1 MPGRYNN
8 YDFVVDS
15 SFKPF
20 SMQEML
26 VPLQLYKEEYDKTE
40 AAYETLADKSDQFR
54 YLSETLPEGS
64 RARQL
69 YEGYANEL
77 NKQANDLAKH
87 GLNMGNRRAL
97 TNLKRRYQGE
107 IGRLVTAD
115 AAMQEERK
123 LRRTMNAQ
131 DSSMLY
137 AQDNLSIDDFMDGNT
152 PNLYNISGTELYTRG
167 AAAGKSASSRVYSA
181 GDEGSTLGGYY
192 RKWVERN
199 GYSKESM
206 DAFRANASAIPEL
219 QQAADAILAE
229 RGVNE
234 NLTGANLERARQSV
248 INGIIDGSIYQE
260 KVNPIRDAGVM
271 SASERDTSA
280 RGWASHNLQKERF
293 NMEKQEWAIKKQEW
307 LDNRAM
313 KYNFIKDDKG
323 NPVLDEDGLP
333 KIDPNNPIN
342 PAYVAAAKKGK
353 NPDGTPKEGPGV
365 TKADAL
371 LKLGY
376 NELADNAGF
385 DVIADGT
392 RQHYDY
398 IGGLSKHGGKWRHG
412 AMGEDAPGTGW
423 GLFSTS
429 NVEDWAGDYSA
440 ESVDNNGIAKWVPFI
455 KNPDAQQRMKV
466 LSENEIASKFG
477 KDPGLQKAF
486 AERVNTYLNDHGI
499 DPKSPQAQS
508 LDIQIIEVPNEWGGG
523 RNEYGY
529 LIAIN

>member
-77 NKQANDLAKH
+77 DKQANDLAKH

-123 LRRTMNAQ
+123 LRRQMNAK

-137 AQDNLSIDDFMDGNT
+137 AQDNLSIDDFLDGAT
-152 PNLYNISGTELYTRG
+152 PNLYNISGTELYSRG
-167 AAAGKSASSRVYSA
+167 AAAGKSASMRVTSA

-206 DAFRANASAIPEL
+206 DAFRANVQAIPEL
-219 QQAADAILAE
+219 QQAANDILAE

-248 INGIIDGSIYQE
+248 INGIIDGAIYKE
-260 KVNPIRDAGVM
+260 KVNPVRDPGVM
-271 SASERDTSA
+271 SASERDASA

-293 NMEKQEWAIKKQEW
+293 NMEKQEWEDQRKLRYTFDE
-307 LDNRAM
+307 N
-313 KYNFIKDDKG
+313 G
-323 NPVLDEDGLP
+323 NVTGLNP
-333 KIDPNNPIN
+333 NYVGSNYEVDPNTGKLKKK
-342 PAYVAAAKKGK
+342 ASTSQTTEEKKAVADENKKG
-353 NPDGTPKEGPGV
+353 V
-365 TKADAL
+365 AL
-371 LKLGY
+371 MKLAKGDLAH
-376 NELADNAGF
+376 NEGF
-385 DVIADGT
+385 DVTFGDN
-392 RQHYDY
+392 RHHYDY
-398 IGGLSKHGGKWRHG
+398 IGAISKHGNKWHTG
-412 AMGEDAPGTGW
+412 AIGDDNPGHNGLAGW
-423 GLFSTS
+423 GMFSTS
-429 NVEDWAGDYSA
+429 NVENAWGNFSA
-440 ESVDNNGIAKWVPFI
+440 EGSDS
-455 KNPDAQQRMKV
+455 KNMRV
-466 LSENEIASKFG
+466 LSADEVMRLVSS
-477 KDPGLQKAF
+477 DPDIMSAIEERCKA
-486 AERVNTYLNDHGI
+486 AGVDATT
-499 DPKSPQAQS
+499 A
-508 LDIQIIEVPNEWGGG
+508 DIQIVEVPNETGGG
-523 RNEYGY
+523 GQNGY
-529 LIAIN
+529 LIAVH

>member
-8 YDFVVDS
+8 YDFVADS

-77 NKQANDLAKH
+77 DKQANDLAKH

-123 LRRTMNAQ
+123 LRRTMNAK

-137 AQDNLSIDDFMDGNT
+137 AQDNLSIDDFMDENT

-167 AAAGKSASSRVYSA
+167 AAAGKAASSRVYSA
-181 GDEGSTLGGYY
+181 GDEGSTLNGYY

-206 DAFRANASAIPEL
+206 DAFRANVQAIPEL
-219 QQAADAILAE
+219 QQAADDILAE
-229 RGVNE
+229 RGVND

-248 INGIIDGSIYQE
+248 INGIIDGAIYQE
-260 KVNPIRDAGVM
+260 KVNPVRDAGVM
-271 SASERDTSA
+271 SASERDSSA
-280 RGWASHNLQKERF
+280 RDWASHNLQKERF
-293 NMEKQEWAIKKQEW
+293 NMEKQEWEDQRKLRYTFDE
-307 LDNRAM
+307 N
-313 KYNFIKDDKG
+313 G
-323 NPVLDEDGLP
+323 NVTGLNP
-333 KIDPNNPIN
+333 NYVGSNYEVDPNTGKLKKK
-342 PAYVAAAKKGK
+342 ASTATQTAEEKKAAAEENKKG
-353 NPDGTPKEGPGV
+353 V
-365 TKADAL
+365 AL
-371 LKLGY
+371 MKLAKGDLAH
-376 NELADNAGF
+376 NEGF
-385 DVIADGT
+385 DVTFGDN
-392 RQHYDY
+392 RHHYDY
-398 IGGLSKHGGKWRHG
+398 IGAISKHGNKWHHG
-412 AMGEDAPGTGW
+412 AIGDDNPGHNGLAGW
-423 GLFSTS
+423 GMFSTS
-429 NVEDWAGDYSA
+429 NVENAWGNFSA
-440 ESVDNNGIAKWVPFI
+440 EGSDS
-455 KNPDAQQRMKV
+455 KNMRV
-466 LSENEIASKFG
+466 LSADEVMRLVSS
-477 KDPGLQKAF
+477 DPDIMSAIEERCKA
-486 AERVNTYLNDHGI
+486 AGVDATT
-499 DPKSPQAQS
+499 A
-508 LDIQIIEVPNEWGGG
+508 DIQIVEVPNETGGG
-523 RNEYGY
+523 GQNGY
-529 LIAIN
+529 LIAVH

>member
-69 YEGYANEL
+69 YEGYASEL
-77 NKQANDLAKH
+77 DKQANDLAKH

-123 LRRTMNAQ
+123 LRRTMNAK

-137 AQDNLSIDDFMDGNT
+137 AQDNLSIDDFLDGAT
-152 PNLYNISGTELYTRG
+152 PNLYNISGTELYSRG
-167 AAAGKSASSRVYSA
+167 AAAGKSASMRVTSA

-206 DAFRANASAIPEL
+206 DAFRANVQAIPEL
-219 QQAADAILAE
+219 QQAADDILAE
-229 RGVNE
+229 RGVND

-248 INGIIDGSIYQE
+248 INGIIDGAVYQE
-260 KVNPIRDAGVM
+260 KVNPVRDPGVM
-271 SASERDTSA
+271 SASERDSSA
-280 RGWASHNLQKERF
+280 RGWASHNLQKEKF
-293 NMEKQEWAIKKQEW
+293 NMEKQEWEDQRKLRYTFDE
-307 LDNRAM
+307 N
-313 KYNFIKDDKG
+313 G
-323 NPVLDEDGLP
+323 NVTGLNP
-333 KIDPNNPIN
+333 NYVGSNYEVDPNTGKLKKKSST
-342 PAYVAAAKKGK
+342 ATQTAEEKKAVADENKKG
-353 NPDGTPKEGPGV
+353 V
-365 TKADAL
+365 AL
-371 LKLGY
+371 MKLAKGDLAH
-376 NELADNAGF
+376 NEGF
-385 DVIADGT
+385 DVTFGDN
-392 RQHYDY
+392 RHHYDY
-398 IGGLSKHGGKWRHG
+398 IGAISKHGNKRHTG
-412 AMGEDAPGTGW
+412 AIGDDNPGHNGLSGW
-423 GLFSTS
+423 GMFSTS
-429 NVEDWAGDYSA
+429 NVENAWGNFSA
-440 ESVDNNGIAKWVPFI
+440 EGSDS
-455 KNPDAQQRMKV
+455 KNMRV
-466 LSENEIASKFG
+466 LSADEVMRLVSS
-477 KDPGLQKAF
+477 DPDIMSAIEERCKA
-486 AERVNTYLNDHGI
+486 AGVDATT
-499 DPKSPQAQS
+499 A
-508 LDIQIIEVPNEWGGG
+508 DIQIVEVPNETGGG
-523 RNEYGY
+523 GQNGY
-529 LIAIN
+529 LIAVH